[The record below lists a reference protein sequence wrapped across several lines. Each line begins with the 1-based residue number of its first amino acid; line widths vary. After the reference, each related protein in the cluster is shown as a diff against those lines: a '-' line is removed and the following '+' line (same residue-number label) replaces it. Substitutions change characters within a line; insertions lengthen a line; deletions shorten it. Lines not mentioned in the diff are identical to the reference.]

1 MSMRNRPERGNHDDR
16 DAFVKQVAEAETT
29 RLNCYIPTDLHDWLR
44 ITAAQ
49 GRTDMTRLVVEA
61 LYAFRAE
68 RE

>member
-1 MSMRNRPERGNHDDR
+1 
-16 DAFVKQVAEAETT
+16 VKQVAEAETT
-29 RLNCYIPTDLHDWLR
+29 RLNCYIPTELHDWLR

-61 LYAFRAE
+61 LNAFRAE